1 MGVRNSYSSGRDTPC
16 FKLSDCW
23 QKEFFFGMVRAVHCQ
38 SSIDRQHFQQF
49 EDSTMKKFAF
59 AAALLAAAGAQAA
72 TVSYNFSNPQQTTE
86 INQTGA
92 LGLFDSTLGTLTG
105 VTLSV
110 TGANTTSLSLT
121 NNAANTQTTRATATT
136 DLFFGSSLGALNA
149 LLTAGNPLVSLSVT
163 TGFVT
168 LASGASQSFGPL
180 LDSDS
185 ASIAGVSGILGSFA
199 QLGGGTFNIS
209 CTSLSGIAIQGGGG
223 NIASDQATTAGCGA
237 TIEYTYDVPRNDV
250 PEPASL
256 ALVGLALAGVGF
268 ARKARKA

>member
-1 MGVRNSYSSGRDTPC
+1 
-16 FKLSDCW
+16 
-23 QKEFFFGMVRAVHCQ
+23 
-38 SSIDRQHFQQF
+38 
-49 EDSTMKKFAF
+49 MKKLTT
-59 AAALLAAAGAQAA
+59 AAAMILTVGAHAA

-92 LGLFDSTLGTLTG
+92 LGLFDSTLGTLT
-105 VTLSV
+105 
-110 TGANTTSLSLT
+110 SLSLT
-121 NNAANTQTTRATATT
+121 NNSANSQTTRATATT
-136 DLFFGSSLGALNA
+136 DLFYGSSLGALNA

-163 TGFVT
+163 TGFVS
-168 LASGASQSFGPL
+168 LASGVPQSFGPL

-185 ASIAGVSGILGSFA
+185 ASIAGVSSILGSFA
-199 QLGGGTFNIS
+199 QLGGGTFSIS

-223 NIASDQATTAGCGA
+223 GIASDQATTAGCGA